1 MLYSIGGIE
10 LDGWYGDYRR
20 DYCNGAD
27 GWTHGYEGDCSW
39 YLSGY
44 IELCDCCLLTLDN
57 DPSRD
62 NDYDSIS
69 SMVLLNDIKSMENTE
84 MSELLGTAWWT
95 LLCLIVGCG
104 AGIYIYPWLKNRFN
118 K

>member
-10 LDGWYGDYRR
+10 LDGEHSDIGRDSCDGNNEGSHMATNCYWYNAG
-20 DYCNGAD
+20 
-27 GWTHGYEGDCSW
+27 HP
-39 YLSGY
+39 
-44 IELCDCCLLTLDN
+44 ELCDWCLLSIGITSDWHIPSGNSDYIRVQDN
-57 DPSRD
+57 
-62 NDYDSIS
+62 
-69 SMVLLNDIKSMENTE
+69 KESMEIQD

-95 LLCLIVGCG
+95 LLCLVVGCG